1 MNQSMVLKLKPIF
14 LGIALSL
21 QIARKASKPLL
32 KKENRIL
39 QGTNP
44 FISSNLIGPTEPIL

>member
-1 MNQSMVLKLKPIF
+1 MLPGMSLSMDMKWKPTYSA
-14 LGIALSL
+14 IALSQ

-39 QGTNP
+39 QGINP
-44 FISSNLIGPTEPIL
+44 FFT